1 MANEL
6 PPHTNYKDY
15 FRPDY
20 TLHPQLSRDARYEN
34 KNTKRTLDLVKQK
47 IFEQLRYLNG
57 APSVEM
63 TEIPPDIGGIQ
74 GNWPPSICSTHVL
87 IGLSRSM
94 ANLFFQRRSSKE

>member
-1 MANEL
+1 MFVGWILNIRQSSVCVGAEVANEL
-6 PPHTNYKDY
+6 PPHTHYKEY
-15 FRPDY
+15 FHPDY

-63 TEIPPDIGGIQ
+63 AEIPPDIGGIQ
-74 GNWPPSICSTHVL
+74 GNRPSPIPPV
-87 IGLSRSM
+87 
-94 ANLFFQRRSSKE
+94 F